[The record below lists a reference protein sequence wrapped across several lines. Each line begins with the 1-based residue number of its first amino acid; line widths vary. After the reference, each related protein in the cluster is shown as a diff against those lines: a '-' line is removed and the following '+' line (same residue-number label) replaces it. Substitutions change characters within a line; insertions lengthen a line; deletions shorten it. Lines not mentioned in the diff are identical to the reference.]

1 MIGFALL
8 ACTTP
13 TPESQAP
20 DPSGVGPAAPVENVS
35 VKLALNWYP
44 EPEFGGFYEGVL
56 GGHYA
61 KAGFEVE
68 ILPGGPGAPTLELL
82 ATGKVDAAISA
93 ADDLL
98 LKRNKGIRALGVWP
112 AFQLNPQG
120 LMAHKAMGYTGF
132 ESIPEGATIAIEVGS
147 PFQAFLWNTYNWD
160 NKVNPVPY
168 GGQVGPFLV
177 DPTMIQQAYIT
188 TEPCVAQA
196 AGAEVSFLKASDAG
210 WNPYGSLLTLP
221 EPLPSWAGSFVEA
234 THAAWEAYL
243 ADPSR
248 ANEEISRLN
257 TALTPEVLEC
267 VTAAQREFVTGEDGM
282 GSMESQR
289 WERVAKTLQTQG
301 LLPAESS
308 HTEAWKA
315 LR

>member
-1 MIGFALL
+1 MITLAIL

-20 DPSGVGPAAPVENVS
+20 DPAATGPARPVENVS

-61 KAGFEVE
+61 KAGFDVE

-82 ATGKVDAAISA
+82 ATGKVNAAISA

-98 LKRNKGIRALGVWP
+98 LKRNKGIRAIGVWP

-120 LMAHKAMGYTGF
+120 LMIHKALGYDGY
-132 ESIPEGATIAIEVGS
+132 EDVPAGSRIAIEVGS
-147 PFQAFLWNTYNWD
+147 PFQAFLWNTYRWEG
-160 NKVNPVPY
+160 KVDPVPY
-168 GGQVGPFLV
+168 GGQVGPFLA
-177 DPTMIQQAYIT
+177 DPKMIQQAYIT
-188 TEPCVAQA
+188 SEPCVAQA

-210 WNPYGSLLTLP
+210 WNPYGSLLTLS

-234 THAAWEAYL
+234 THAAWEAYM
-243 ADPSR
+243 ADPRR
-248 ANEEISRLN
+248 ANQEIARLN
-257 TALTPEVLEC
+257 PALTPEVLDC
-267 VTAAQREFVTGEDGM
+267 VTLAQTEFVTGQAGM
-282 GSMESQR
+282 GAMDANR
-289 WERVAKTLQTQG
+289 WQQVASTLQAQG
-301 LLPAESS
+301 LLPEQSS
-308 HTEAWKA
+308 ASEAWKA